1 MQEKKH
7 SSMYLCRGI
16 TGFPGIYRLTQGT
29 GKRKKPPEYYLVV
42 FLLRNDP
49 YGIRTRVT
57 AVKGR
62 CLNRLTNGPY
72 ELVAAEGLEPTTF
85 RV

>member
-1 MQEKKH
+1 MKSTPFKVCF
-7 SSMYLCRGI
+7 LIGVACPRRG
-16 TGFPGIYRLTQGT
+16 
-29 GKRKKPPEYYLVV
+29 
-42 FLLRNDP
+42 DP
-49 YGIRTRVT
+49 YENRTRDT

-72 ELVAAEGLEPTTF
+72 VVAAVGLEPTTC

>member
-1 MQEKKH
+1 MKKAPQVMFEVL
-7 SSMYLCRGI
+7 SLFY
-16 TGFPGIYRLTQGT
+16 
-29 GKRKKPPEYYLVV
+29 
-42 FLLRNDP
+42 DP

-62 CLNRLTNGPY
+62 CLNHLTNGPI
-72 ELVAAEGLEPTTF
+72 EVAAEGIEPTTS